1 MELSTTNLKVG
12 ETITLQRNEKVL
24 KKSGNIIFKEFISSR
39 YVCIRE
45 SANGQLGILVKVL
58 GKIPATYLN
67 IIDGKPYVKDDS
79 EHLFYDTNYYSF
91 PFPKAGQVEEALS
104 IIRNNP
110 ELIKQFE
117 SISMHVNTEATFWV
131 RETTRNLLLKRQLYY
146 LDAKTTQTCTA
157 TENDVHYRLS
167 IVYYYDSALVW

>member
-12 ETITLQRNEKVL
+12 ETVTLQRSEKVL
-24 KKSGNIIFKEFISSR
+24 KKSGTTIFKKFISSR

-45 SANGQLGILVKVL
+45 SANGQPGILVKVL
-58 GKIPATYLN
+58 GKTPATLLT

-91 PFPKAGQVEEALS
+91 PFPKGEQVEEALS
-104 IIRNNP
+104 IIRNNA

-117 SISMHVNTEATFWV
+117 SLSMHVNTEATFWV
-131 RETTRNLLLKRQLYY
+131 RDTTRNLLLKRQLHY
-146 LDAKTTQTCTA
+146 LDAKTNQTCTA
-157 TENDVHYRLS
+157 TESDAHYRLS
-167 IVYYYDSALVW
+167 IVYYDDSALVW

>member
-12 ETITLQRNEKVL
+12 EIITLQRNEKVL
-24 KKSGNIIFKEFISSR
+24 KKSGTTIFKKFITSR

-45 SANGQLGILVKVL
+45 SANGQPGILVKVL
-58 GKIPATYLN
+58 GKTPATLLT

-91 PFPKAGQVEEALS
+91 PFPKGEQVEEALS
-104 IIRNNP
+104 IIRNNA

-117 SISMHVNTEATFWV
+117 SLSMHVNTEATFWV
-131 RETTRNLLLKRQLYY
+131 RDTTRNLLLKRQLHY
-146 LDAKTTQTCTA
+146 LDAKTNQTCTA

-167 IVYYYDSALVW
+167 IVYYDDSALVW